1 MFELLFKY
9 SRATFERSDLVF
21 ASGWPV
27 WLLVALIV
35 AAALAVGVTLA
46 RRRAGFA
53 LPKLFT
59 LGVLQTL
66 LIAALLVLAW
76 RPALVTQTLRPQEN
90 SVAVLLDTSASMLY
104 GDGTHSRLQEAVD
117 AMSARALP
125 DLKSSFNVSLFSFA
139 GDLIELPSL
148 EQVPAPGPVTHIGDA
163 LLSVLRGAQSGAIA
177 AVVLVSDGADNSPD
191 FDAAK
196 IAEIASFGVPVHT
209 VGVGAESDPKDLELE
224 DVQVA
229 PVGLPGSTVSAQ
241 VSIRHSGASLAQL
254 RVYDGDAILASQA
267 IQLPNTTGI
276 TTRWVELEV
285 GKPGVRD
292 LKFALDALPG
302 ETNVIN
308 NVQMRP
314 MEVPEQRR
322 HILYIEGEPR
332 WEYKFIRRTIEDD
345 SPIRVASLLKTT
357 PNKFYR
363 QGIESADEL
372 KDGFPADETT
382 LFKYD
387 ALMIGSFE
395 AAALSPEQQDMI
407 REFVGRRGG
416 TLLMMGGRRGL
427 ADGGWGPTSVA
438 EVLPTQLPLV
448 EAPTFE
454 RNPAKAKLTALGKT
468 SPITRLETDDAK
480 NAKSW
485 SEMPELAD
493 FEHLGELKP
502 GAEVLL
508 EADFAGR
515 TEPLLVH
522 QRYGLGNAYILA
534 TGGTWRWQMLLPHE
548 DQRHEIFW
556 RQLLQA
562 IATSSPQHV
571 TLTSKQVFYGDESTV
586 TLRAEVRDKTFKPAA
601 DAKVNLDVMD
611 GLGARS
617 TLSMTPVAGERGVYQ
632 ATYETAHPGMFR
644 FAAAASVGDESLGL
658 AQLAVRRED
667 GVAEHYHTQQNRA
680 LLERIA
686 AATRGSY
693 FTVADIGKLPEAVKF
708 SDAGTVE
715 RQVLDLWSMPI
726 IFLGLLILKSAEWL
740 LRLYWGRL

>member
-1 MFELLFKY
+1 LFELLFKY
-9 SRATFERSDLVF
+9 SRATFERSELVF
-21 ASGWPV
+21 ASGWPI
-27 WLLVALIV
+27 WLLIALI
-35 AAALAVGVTLA
+35 AAAAVTVGVTLV
-46 RRRAGFA
+46 RRRSGVGLAR
-53 LPKLFT
+53 LVV
-59 LGVLQTL
+59 LGTLQTL

-90 SVAVLLDTSASMLY
+90 SVAVLLDTSGSMLY
-104 GDGTHSRLQEAVD
+104 GDGSRSRLQEAID
-117 AMSARALP
+117 GLSARALP
-125 DLKSSFNVSLFSFA
+125 DLKSTFNVSLFSFA

-163 LLSVLRGAQSGAIA
+163 ILSVLRGAQSGAVA
-177 AVVLVSDGADNSPD
+177 AVVLVSDGADNSSD

-196 IAEIASFGVPVHT
+196 IAEIAGFGVPVHT
-209 VGVGAESDPKDLELE
+209 VGVGPETNANDLELE
-224 DVQVA
+224 DVQIA

-241 VSIRHSGASLAQL
+241 VSIRHSGAALAQL
-254 RVYDGDAILASQA
+254 KVYDGDAILASQA
-267 IQLPNTTGI
+267 IQLPSAAGV
-276 TTRWVELEV
+276 TTRWVDIEV

-292 LKFALDALPG
+292 LKFTLDPLPG

-308 NVQMRP
+308 NVRERP

-332 WEYKFIRRTIEDD
+332 WEYKFIRRALEDD
-345 SPIRVASLLKTT
+345 SPIRVASMLKTT
-357 PNKFYR
+357 PNKIYR
-363 QGIESADEL
+363 QGIESGDEL
-372 KDGFPADETT
+372 AGGFPTDEAT
-382 LFKYD
+382 LFNYD

-395 AAALSPEQQDMI
+395 AAALTPEQQDMI

-416 TLLMMGGRRGL
+416 SLLMMGGRRGL

-438 EVLPTQLPLV
+438 EVLPAQLPTP

-454 RNPAKAKLTALGKT
+454 RNPAKAKLTPLGKT
-468 SPITRLETDDAK
+468 SPITRLAADEAA
-480 NAKSW
+480 NVKSW
-485 SEMPELAD
+485 GEMPEVGD

-508 EADFAGR
+508 EAEIAGK

-522 QRYGLGNAYILA
+522 QRYGLGNVYILA

-548 DQRHEIFW
+548 DQRHETFW
-556 RQLLQA
+556 RQMLQA
-562 IATSSPQHV
+562 LATSAPQTV
-571 TLTSKQVFYGDESTV
+571 TLTSKRVFYGDESAV

-601 DAKVNLDVMD
+601 DAKVSLEVSD

-617 TLSMTPVAGERGVYQ
+617 TLEMTPVAGQRGAYE

-644 FAAAASVGDESLGL
+644 FEATARTGDTTLGAAR
-658 AQLAVRRED
+658 LAVRRED

-686 AATRGSY
+686 AATGGSY
-693 FTVADIGKLPEAVKF
+693 FTLADVGKLPEAVKF

-715 RQVLDLWSMPI
+715 RQLLDLWSMPI
-726 IFLGLLILKSAEWL
+726 VFLALLLLKSAEWL

>member
-1 MFELLFKY
+1 LFEFWFKY

-27 WLLVALIV
+27 WLLIALMVV
-35 AAALAVGVTLA
+35 AAVAVGVTLA

-53 LPKLFT
+53 IPKLVV
-59 LGVLQTL
+59 LGALQTL

-90 SVAVLLDTSASMLY
+90 SVAVLLDTSGSMLY
-104 GDGTHSRLQEAVD
+104 GDGTRSRLQDAVD
-117 AMSARALP
+117 ALSTRALP
-125 DLKSSFNVSLFSFA
+125 DLKSNFNVNLFSFA

-163 LLSVLRGAQSGAIA
+163 ILSVLRGAQSGAVA

-241 VSIRHSGASLAQL
+241 VSIRHSGSALAQL
-254 RVYDGDAILASQA
+254 KVYDGDAILASQA

-276 TTRWVELEV
+276 TTRVVDLEV

-292 LKFALDALPG
+292 LKFAIDPLPG
-302 ETNVIN
+302 ETNVVN

-332 WEYKFIRRTIEDD
+332 WEYKFIRRALEDD

-363 QGIESADEL
+363 QGIESPDEL
-372 KDGFPADETT
+372 SAGFPTDETT

-395 AAALSPEQQDMI
+395 AAALTSDQQDMI
-407 REFVGRRGG
+407 KEFVGRRGG

-427 ADGGWGPTSVA
+427 ADGGWGVTSVA
-438 EVLPTQLPLV
+438 EVLPAQLPMI
-448 EAPTFE
+448 EGPTFE
-454 RNPAKAKLTALGKT
+454 RSAAKAKLTALGKT
-468 SPITRLETDDAK
+468 SPITRLESDDAK

-485 SEMPELAD
+485 GEMPELAD

-508 EADFAGR
+508 EADFAGH

-522 QRYGLGNAYILA
+522 ERYGLGNSYILA

-586 TLRAEVRDKTFKPAA
+586 TLRAEVRDKTFKPAGE
-601 DAKVNLDVMD
+601 AKVSLDVMD
-611 GLGARS
+611 GNGATS
-617 TLSMTPVAGERGVYQ
+617 TLEMTPVAGERGSYQ

-644 FAAAASVGDESLGL
+644 FAATARVGDESLGS
-658 AQLAVRRED
+658 AQFAVRRED

-686 AATRGSY
+686 AATGGNY
-693 FTVADIGKLPEAVKF
+693 FTLADIGKLPEAVKF

-726 IFLGLLILKSAEWL
+726 IFLALLLLKSGEWL